1 MRIQTIR
8 VEISKVYPNDIW
20 AKKVQKMSDNQ
31 AIAIWY
37 SFQKAGKFDKPIVS
51 MPKNLG
57 GSQSYEQLSL
67 FDNMIFGYDEG
78 SAEDVSCLIAC
89 SIDDEGK
96 IEVKDVYY
104 GEEDV

>member
-1 MRIQTIR
+1 MKIETIR
-8 VEISKVYPNDIW
+8 SEITKVYSNDIW
-20 AKKVQKMSDNQ
+20 AKKVQKMPDHQ

-37 SFQKAGKFDKPIVS
+37 SFQKAGKFDRPIVVK
-51 MPKNLG
+51 PKNLG
-57 GSQSYEQLSL
+57 RSQAFEQISM

-78 SAEDVSCLIAC
+78 NSEDVSCLVAC

-104 GEEDV
+104 GKEDE

>member
-8 VEISKVYPNDIW
+8 AEISKVYPNDIW

-37 SFQKAGKFDKPIVS
+37 SFQKAGKFDKPIIT

-57 GSQSYEQLSL
+57 RSEVHEQLSM

-78 SAEDVSCLIAC
+78 NGEDVSCLVAC

-104 GEEDV
+104 DEEDE